1 MVEQNNAGYMTGQ
14 LLVAMPSMRDPRF
27 TRTVIFMCAHNADGA
42 MGLVLNRL
50 VGSLT
55 FPDLLAQLGI
65 ERPPLGCDIRVHF
78 GGPVDTGRGFV
89 LHSADY
95 SDEGTMQIGE
105 DVALTASLD
114 ILRGIAGGGGPRQS
128 LLALG
133 YAGWGAGQLDSEIH
147 ANGWLSAPADEELL
161 FDARL
166 DDKWERAI
174 GKIGVRV
181 DRLSGEAG
189 HA

>member
-1 MVEQNNAGYMTGQ
+1 MAEPFTEGYLTGQ
-14 LLVAMPSMRDPRF
+14 LLVAMPTMRDPRF

-50 VGSLT
+50 VGSIT

-65 ERPPLGCDIRVHF
+65 PRNPTGRDIRVHF
-78 GGPVDTGRGFV
+78 GGPVDTSRGFV
-89 LHSADY
+89 LHSPDY
-95 SDEGTMQIGE
+95 SDDGTMMIG
-105 DVALTASLD
+105 DKFGLTASLD
-114 ILRGIAGGGGPRQS
+114 ILRDIAGGGGPRQS

-133 YAGWGAGQLDSEIH
+133 YAGWGPGQLDTEIQ
-147 ANGWLSAPADEELL
+147 ANGWLSAPADEALL
-161 FDARL
+161 FDDHL

-174 GKIGVRV
+174 GKIGVHV
-181 DRLSGEAG
+181 ERLSGDAG